1 MNSPK
6 KLKALIASLLFV
18 SLTANLT
25 GCGGGGLDQP
35 PKSTLSEDQI
45 TNAENLDGL
54 VTAAYS
60 YLGNDHY
67 TAPNFL
73 WPSGNLRAGDAHK
86 GGNGPGDIFA
96 YHAMSIYSAIIPDM
110 ASYPPDFIDL
120 NNKKWTRN
128 YTGISRANT
137 ALKAIDAV
145 TDGEFP
151 KKAQRTAELRF
162 IRGFFYFDLKIHHKR
177 IPYIDENMTSD
188 EIKKTSNMDLS
199 DQELWD
205 KIVADFRFAAET
217 LPLQQQEIG
226 RANQVSAKAFLAKAL
241 LFQAYIQ
248 NDKNE
253 VVSIDQV
260 KLNEVVTLVDQ
271 IEQTGLYGLLDDYGY
286 NFQYAH
292 ENSKESVF
300 AIQRSMKDNTP
311 DGRGSWSTALNAPLG
326 GGFGCC
332 GFHVPTE
339 NFVNSFKTSAQGLPL
354 FDTFNDKNYETLT
367 DLVDPRLDHTVG
379 MQGKPFKYDTN
390 LMITNANAWARAPA
404 IYGNFI
410 SMKELENPNCECRMA
425 NGPFPIFSMNTVI
438 IRYADVLLWK
448 AEALIELGRQDE
460 ALSIINTIRLRAAN
474 STGML
479 HNASKYN
486 IGYYSAF
493 ANQDEARKAL
503 RFERRLELGLEGT
516 RFFDL
521 VRWGVA
527 KQTVDAY
534 LAVEKVRKPYLEEAN
549 FVAGR
554 DEYLP
559 IPQQQINLSGGLY
572 KQIPGY

>member
-1 MNSPK
+1 MKINKRITTLISS
-6 KLKALIASLLFV
+6 LVLVALS
-18 SLTANLT
+18 
-25 GCGGGGLDQP
+25 GCGGGGLSEA
-35 PKSTLSEDQI
+35 PKGTLSQEQI
-45 TNAENLDGL
+45 TSNENLDGL

-60 YLGNDHY
+60 YIGNDHY
-67 TAPNFL
+67 TAPNYL
-73 WPSGNLRAGDAHK
+73 WPTGNLRAGDAHK

-96 YHAMSIYSAIIPDM
+96 YHAMSVYSSLIPDM

-137 ALKAIDAV
+137 GLQALAKVNDS
-145 TDGEFP
+145 EYP
-151 KKAQRTAELRF
+151 KKAVRTAELRF
-162 IRGFFYFDLKIHHKR
+162 IRAFFYFDLKIHHKR
-177 IPYIDENMTSD
+177 VPFIDENMTS
-188 EIKKTSNMDLS
+188 EQIKATSNVDLG
-199 DQELWD
+199 DQELWS
-205 KIVADFRFAAET
+205 KIAEDFRFAAEN
-217 LPLQQQEIG
+217 LPLQQPEIG
-226 RANQVSAKAFLAKAL
+226 RANQVSAKAFLAKTL
-241 LFQAYIQ
+241 LYQAYVQ
-248 NDKNE
+248 NEKNE
-253 VVSIDQV
+253 VVSIDQQ
-260 KLNEVVTLVDQ
+260 KLTEVVNLVDD
-271 IEQTGLYGLLDDYGY
+271 IEHTNLYGLLEDYGF

-300 AIQRSMKDNTP
+300 AIQRSMKDSSP

-339 NFVNSFKTSAQGLPL
+339 NFVNSFKTSPAGLPL
-354 FDTFNDKNYETLT
+354 FDSFNDVNYNSAT
-367 DLVDPRLDHTVG
+367 DAVDPRLDHTVG
-379 MQGKPFKYDTN
+379 MQGKPFKYDTS
-390 LMITNANAWARAPA
+390 LMITNANSWARAPA

-410 SMKELENPNCECRMA
+410 SMKELENPNCVCRIA
-425 NGPFPIFSMNTVI
+425 NGPFPVFSMNTVL

-448 AEALIELGRQDE
+448 AEALIELGRQNE
-460 ALSIINTIRLRAAN
+460 ALPIINQIRLRAAN

-479 HNASKYN
+479 HNAGIYH
-486 IGYYSAF
+486 IAGYAAF
-493 ANQDEARKAL
+493 ASQDEARKAL

-527 KQTVDAY
+527 KSTIDTY
-534 LAVEKVRKPYLEEAN
+534 LSVEKIRKPYLEEAN

-572 KQIPGY
+572 KQLPGY